1 MVVVVGVEVG
11 AGLAGVVREVSRP
24 AHGTCH
30 VPTLDADNIMY
41 NCEM

>member
-1 MVVVVGVEVG
+1 MLVVVGVVGVEV
-11 AGLAGVVREVSRP
+11 GVVREVSRP